1 MADIFLSK
9 GHIAEELSQAIK
21 SLGGDFSQISNIDD
35 GKTNLDVIAKMVDVC
50 ENLETINNAYKEL
63 LSKDATAITL
73 PPHQLQP
80 QQKQKKTVQ
89 NYLEYFQ
96 TITDPYHL

>member
-63 LSKDATAITL
+63 LSKDATAITDIKDEYDKFDK
-73 PPHQLQP
+73 QLRDCMGI
-80 QQKQKKTVQ
+80 
-89 NYLEYFQ
+89 E
-96 TITDPYHL
+96 

>member
-63 LSKDATAITL
+63 LSKDAT
-73 PPHQLQP
+73 
-80 QQKQKKTVQ
+80 
-89 NYLEYFQ
+89 
-96 TITDPYHL
+96 TITDIKDEYDKFDKQLRDCMGIE